1 MSPGSQSAAEDPA
14 PRARR
19 TASPALVAVLALL
32 ILWGGWFIYR
42 TSFEVDGERYF
53 VLFDDA
59 MISMTYARNL
69 VEGHGL
75 RWARE
80 GAPVEGFTTPLWTFL
95 MVPINALPL
104 PLRDRSL
111 PVQALSLLLLALNL
125 VVVKRLS
132 ERFFSAER
140 GAWLP
145 AVLLTAFYYPLDYW
159 ALMGMET
166 GLQALLT
173 TLGVLLTYEIVA
185 GRGSRIPALSLVLA
199 AAYLTRMDMALLL
212 VAVLGFLLVHG
223 GFRREDRARWLV
235 AAGVILAAVLGYQ
248 LFRVLYFGAP
258 LPNTYYLKLTGIPL
272 EVRLLRGLATYADF
286 FRRHSLV
293 ILPVLL
299 GAAPLWR
306 KRREVQLPLVLFG
319 LYSLYS
325 IYVGGDAWEHVPA
338 LRANRFVAF
347 VLPLLFLVV
356 AGLLDELRA
365 AVSRASAARHSRG
378 AQVVTLAA
386 TAFLLLAANGL
397 GPGEGSRERWWD
409 LAVAARPTLVPS
421 HQIVLRELKKLE
433 GVLAPGSRVATFW
446 AGVPAFFSDYRMVDM
461 YGYSDAHV
469 ARLPSARVLGVNDFM
484 SYRPGHEKWD
494 YGYVLRD
501 KPPDAFLQVWNL
513 GREAQK
519 ELMRSHGYR
528 QVKGL
533 WIRQGAQRSDRD
545 AVR

>member
-1 MSPGSQSAAEDPA
+1 MSTGSLTPAEDPL
-14 PRARR
+14 PRVRR
-19 TASPALVAVLALL
+19 AASPALVAVLALL
-32 ILWGGWFIYR
+32 VLWGAWFIYR
-42 TSFEVDGERYF
+42 TSFEVDGERAF

-95 MVPINALPL
+95 MVPINALGL
-104 PLRDRSL
+104 PLADRSL

-132 ERFFSAER
+132 ERFFSAAGS

-159 ALMGMET
+159 ALLGMET

-173 TLGVLLTYEIVA
+173 TLGVLLTYGIVA
-185 GRGSRIPALSLVLA
+185 GRGSRIPALGLVLA

-212 VAVLGFLLVHG
+212 VAVVGFLLVHG
-223 GFRREDRARWLV
+223 GFRREDRARWLL
-235 AAGVILAAVLGYQ
+235 AAGVVAAAVLGYQ

-319 LYSLYS
+319 LYSVYS
-325 IYVGGDAWEHVPA
+325 VWVGGDAWEDVPA
-338 LRANRFVAF
+338 LRANRFVVF
-347 VLPLLFLVV
+347 VMPLLFVV
-356 AGLLDELRA
+356 AGGLLDELRA
-365 AVSRASAARHSRG
+365 AVSRASRHSRG
-378 AQVVTLAA
+378 ARYVTVAA

-409 LAVAARPTLVPS
+409 LAVATRPALVAS
-421 HQIVLRELKKLE
+421 HEIVLRDVRKLE
-433 GVLAPGSRVATFW
+433 GVLPPGSRVATFW

-469 ARLPSARVLGVNDFM
+469 ARLPSARYLGVNAFM

-494 YGYVLRD
+494 YGYVLREET
-501 KPPDAFLQVWNL
+501 PDAFLQVWHL
-513 GREAQK
+513 DRAAQN
-519 ELMRSHGYR
+519 ELLRAHGYR

-533 WIRQGAQRSDRD
+533 WIRQGAQRLD
-545 AVR
+545 